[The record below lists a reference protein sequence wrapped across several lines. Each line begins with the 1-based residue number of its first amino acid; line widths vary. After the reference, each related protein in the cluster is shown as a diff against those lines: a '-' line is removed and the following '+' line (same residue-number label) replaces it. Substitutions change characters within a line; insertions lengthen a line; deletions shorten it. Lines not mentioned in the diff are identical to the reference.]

1 MALTRRQRDVLDF
14 VARFQEEHGHCPS
27 YEEIGRGLDLSSLA
41 TVHKHVSTLETKGYL
56 RRGQHQ
62 SRSLE
67 LSGKFMK
74 EQRQIRAA
82 TSSLPLMGRVAAGRP
97 VEAVENPESISLA
110 DFTGKENVFVLQVT
124 GDSMVEDHIQ
134 EGDYIIVEKAETARN
149 GEMVVALLDGQDATL
164 KRFYREG
171 DKVRLQ
177 PANSKMNP
185 IMAPAASVQVQG
197 KVIGVL
203 RRYKN

>member
-1 MALTRRQRDVLDF
+1 
-14 VARFQEEHGHCPS
+14 
-27 YEEIGRGLDLSSLA
+27 
-41 TVHKHVSTLETKGYL
+41 
-56 RRGQHQ
+56 
-62 SRSLE
+62 
-67 LSGKFMK
+67 
-74 EQRQIRAA
+74 
-82 TSSLPLMGRVAAGRP
+82 
-97 VEAVENPESISLA
+97 
-110 DFTGKENVFVLQVT
+110 
-124 GDSMVEDHIQ
+124 VEDHIQ